1 MKTIAMYLPQFH
13 RVKENNE
20 WWGDGFT
27 EWTAVKKATPQ
38 YVDHKQPVC
47 PLNKNYYDLMD
58 KKTLEWQADLAH
70 KYKIDGLAFYH
81 YYFKDGRK
89 ILEKPA
95 ENLLQWKDIDIP
107 FFFAWD
113 PGQWARSWTN
123 VGNAWADTFEDRK
136 SDDDGILLEQDF
148 GDKKEWEKHFRYLLP
163 FLKDERYIKVDGKP
177 VFYFYNSNLI
187 TCIMRMVSYWRIRA
201 IEEGFT
207 GIYVIAY
214 QDYSEVADA
223 YINPMRPEK
232 NEILS
237 DAKYN
242 NLRVYD
248 YDKAWEKYLTY
259 PNVKDMDNL
268 YQCMVRYDDS
278 PRRGKKAMIFE
289 GATAEKF
296 KKYFAALRYKSLLN
310 NSKFLFINA
319 WNEWGEGMYLEPDT
333 KDGYA
338 YLEAVRDVTKL
349 SEDELQDFVKA
360 SGLIDHVNK
369 GLRYQEGFLAE
380 HKEKKKYI
388 LMRDWLKAKLHDEAI
403 KKYLQ
408 KHSYKKVAI
417 YGFGVYGHMLYQEL
431 MADGINVPFAIDRK
445 LCASPQRETI
455 PILGVDKQL
464 PPCDLIIISTV
475 SDNVEIYEQ
484 LLKITSDE
492 VISMEE
498 LLKYVIEDMQGE

>member
-13 RVKENNE
+13 RVVENDE
-20 WWGDGFT
+20 WWGEGFT
-27 EWTAVKKATPQ
+27 DWTAVQRAVPQ
-38 YVDHKQPVC
+38 YESHSQPVC
-47 PLNKNYYDLMD
+47 PLGDYYYNLLDKQALM
-58 KKTLEWQADLAH
+58 WQADLAH
-70 KYKIDGLAFYH
+70 KYNIDGFAFYH

-95 ENLLQWKDIDIP
+95 ENLLEWKDINMP

-113 PGQWARSWTN
+113 PVKWARSWTN
-123 VGNAWADTFEDRK
+123 VGNSWSDKFEGGRD
-136 SDDDGILLEQDF
+136 SDSGILLEQDF
-148 GDKKEWEKHFRYLLP
+148 GDKKDWEEHFQYLLP
-163 FLKDERYIKVDGKP
+163 FFKDDRYIKIDGKP
-177 VFYFYNSNLI
+177 AFYCMIPDYVECF
-187 TCIMRMVSYWRIRA
+187 MRMMSYWRTRA
-201 IEEGFT
+201 LEEGFS
-207 GIYVIAY
+207 GIYVISY

-232 NEILS
+232 NEVLS

-248 YDKAWEKYLTY
+248 YDKAWEEYISY
-259 PNVKDMDNL
+259 PNMTGMDNL
-268 YQCMVRYDDS
+268 YQCMVKYDDS

-289 GATAEKF
+289 GATPEKL

-380 HKEKKKYI
+380 RKEKKKYV

-403 KKYLQ
+403 KKYLH
-408 KHSYKKVAI
+408 KNSYKNVAI
-417 YGFGVYGHMLYQEL
+417 YGFGTYGRMLYQEL
-431 MADGINVPFAIDRK
+431 ISDGINVPFAVDRK
-445 LCASPQRETI
+445 FCVSPHGESIQ
-455 PILGVDKQL
+455 ILGVDKQL

-484 LLKITSDE
+484 LMKITSDE
-492 VISMEE
+492 IISMEE
-498 LLKYVIEDMQGE
+498 LLKYVNDDIQG